1 MKKLIKEKT
10 DYLADMLAGMKIA
23 NDDIDIIADTVVV
36 RKNKKT
42 EGVAIVSGGGS
53 GHEPSHAGYRRYVR
67 CCSMWRDI
75 YFTDTR

>member
-36 RKNKKT
+36 RKNKKMKELLLFQAVVVDMNQHMQVT
-42 EGVAIVSGGGS
+42 LQTV
-53 GHEPSHAGYRRYVR
+53 
-67 CCSMWRDI
+67 C
-75 YFTDTR
+75 